1 MKWTHD
7 AIEAEA
13 QRLMTL
19 PAAERPRAYRQA
31 WNQIADE
38 APAMEQRFL
47 ARMTELG
54 RYEAQGMRAPDPAD
68 LPVSASLE
76 LTADDMAELLAAD
89 EMDAD
94 ELDEESLQSL
104 AADIAATN
112 NGQDWTARVALIPH
126 TARYGVHIT
135 HRSMPYT
142 GIVRSAEEFAEAIDQ
157 LISTH

>member
-1 MKWTHD
+1 MKWTHE
-7 AIEAEA
+7 AIEAKA

-38 APAMEQRFL
+38 APEMEERFL

-54 RYEAQGMRAPDPAD
+54 RHEVEENQI
-68 LPVSASLE
+68 E

-89 EMDAD
+89 EMTVDARD
-94 ELDEESLQSL
+94 EDGLYVL

-135 HRSMPYT
+135 HRTMPYT